1 MKMPDAVCV
10 YGAQIMSKHLSA
22 MAGEMD
28 GVRAAEDIEYVHRMR
43 VASRRMRSALALFKR
58 CFFKKDYQQ
67 INSQMRTVTK
77 ALGEARDLDVQI
89 AVLNEVEAQYTD
101 EKLKPG
107 VKRLILR
114 LTHRRAEAQMHVC
127 FSIDQLEQERVLEN
141 TANFLT
147 QFQQAKGQVYLFSP
161 SLYQLAFEGIKMRID
176 ALLKHEPYIHDPNNQ
191 AELHAM
197 RISAKRLRYTLEAF
211 EDLYGSRMKPFINT
225 MKDLQDL
232 LGLIHDMDVWAAF
245 IPEFIEEERGRIIGY
260 FANDRPLKR
269 LLPGLEAFR
278 LSRLEVRAKG
288 YDDFILLW
296 QEITSQ
302 NLWQN
307 LLKLINTPI
316 DVDAAMDV
324 MNAVDSEGA
333 SEAEQT

>member
-28 GVRAAEDIEYVHRMR
+28 GVIAAEDIEYVHRMR
-43 VASRRMRSALALFKR
+43 VASRRMRSALVLFKH
-58 CFFKKDYQQ
+58 CFSKKDYQQ
-67 INSQMRTVTK
+67 INSEMRTVTK

-89 AVLNEVEAQYTD
+89 AVLNEVETQFSD
-101 EKLKPG
+101 EKLNPG
-107 VKRLILR
+107 IKRLVLR
-114 LTHRRAEAQMHVC
+114 LAHRRSEAQTHVKL
-127 FSIDQLEQERVLEN
+127 SIDQLEQDRVLEN
-141 TANFLT
+141 TANLLS
-147 QFQQAKGQVYLFSP
+147 QFQSIKRQVYLFSP
-161 SLYQLAFEGIKMRID
+161 SLYQLAFTGIQTRID
-176 ALLKHEPYIHDPNNQ
+176 ELLKHEPYIQDPNNQ
-191 AELHAM
+191 VELHAM

-225 MKDLQDL
+225 TKELQDL

-245 IPEFIEEERGRIIGY
+245 IPNFIEEERSRIVGY

-278 LSRLEVRAKG
+278 LSRLEVRAKA
-288 YDDFILLW
+288 YDDFIVLW
-296 QEITSQ
+296 QAISSQ

-316 DVDAAMDV
+316 DVDAAMAT
-324 MNAVDSEGA
+324 MRKLEGEDA
-333 SEAEQT
+333 SKDEQT

>member
-43 VASRRMRSALALFKR
+43 VASRRMRSALVLFKH
-58 CFFKKDYQQ
+58 CFSKKDYQQ

-77 ALGEARDLDVQI
+77 ALGEARDLDVQMD
-89 AVLNEVEAQYTD
+89 VLNEAESQFTD
-101 EKLKPG
+101 ERLKPG
-107 VKRLILR
+107 IKRLILR
-114 LTHRRAEAQMHVC
+114 LANRRTEAQTHVKL
-127 FSIDQLEQERVLEN
+127 SIDQLEQERVLET
-141 TANFLT
+141 TANYLT
-147 QFQQAKGQVYLFSP
+147 QFQSAKGQVYLFSP
-161 SLYQLAFEGIKMRID
+161 SLYQLAFKGIKTRID
-176 ALLKHEPYIHDPNNQ
+176 ELLKHEPYIHDPNNQ
-191 AELHAM
+191 VELHAM

-245 IPEFIEEERGRIIGY
+245 IPEFIEEERSRIVGY

-278 LSRLEVRAKG
+278 VSRLEVRAKA

-307 LLKLINTPI
+307 LLRLINTPI

-324 MNAVDSEGA
+324 MNVPDSEGA